1 MSDRIS
7 EVLDRIEAQHAATAE
22 AEPDSAL
29 GYLQDV
35 YKGRRQADPWRMR
48 AALGAVQFESPK
60 LTAMA
65 VNSMTGQDFR
75 GDARP
80 SHLAKSGQRPQRPS
94 DRTQRGAGGNR
105 SPTRLRTYEL
115 VEWFRRL
122 PNVREVEYQIGCNQ
136 AAN

>member
-22 AEPDSAL
+22 AEPASAL

-35 YKGRRQADPWRMR
+35 YRGRRQADPWRMR

-65 VNSMTGQDFR
+65 VNSMTGQDFAAMLDR
-75 GDARP
+75 AILRSQGNGRNI
-80 SHLAKSGQRPQRPS
+80 PQI
-94 DRTQRGAGGNR
+94 
-105 SPTRLRTYEL
+105 EL
-115 VEWFRRL
+115 SAEPDDGR
-122 PNVREVEYQIGCNQ
+122 
-136 AAN
+136 

>member
-22 AEPDSAL
+22 AEPASAL

-35 YKGRRQADPWRMR
+35 YRGRRQADPWRMR

-65 VNSMTGQDFR
+65 IGNMNGETFVAMLDRAILRSQGNGR
-75 GDARP
+75 NI
-80 SHLAKSGQRPQRPS
+80 PQI
-94 DRTQRGAGGNR
+94 
-105 SPTRLRTYEL
+105 EL
-115 VEWFRRL
+115 KPEPEGR
-122 PNVREVEYQIGCNQ
+122 
-136 AAN
+136 